1 MQSGDPGEVRV
12 GRAERKSAESI
23 WPLLFLSFTTAPP
36 NAIFLP
42 FHSFIS
48 HNKSSSFFTMAAPGP
63 SPQQMAAMQQQF
75 AAEAAKRGMT
85 PQQFAEKQREQLTA
99 DAAKLGLTTEQY
111 VAQLRA
117 RAMQAHQQQQQA
129 QAQGQQAQ
137 AEGQQQPQQSAPQQH
152 QHQTT
157 QQVPVNPNNPP
168 DPKAIAVANW
178 LRSQNLKPRTCIMD
192 GQRKDMFKVKRAI
205 RAIESP
211 AYAKAAAKKNS
222 LLPPVTD
229 RASAENVFK
238 LLPLSLLALR
248 VTKVDPHA
256 GHNHA
261 KPKNRTKGLWTVKIE
276 QHQETDPMMHYVWL
290 YDGPQWKQKAMA
302 AAVVA
307 GIFAVVLFPLWPMML
322 RQGVW
327 YLSVGMMGLLGLF
340 FAMAIFRLI
349 LFCVTVFTVAPGL
362 WLFPNLFEDVGFFDS
377 FKPLWGW
384 QETKKSK
391 KSSKAKAKAE
401 SASAIKSAPASAPS
415 ATTSSAEP
423 TSTPSAAERRNLT
436 AQVEEV
442 EE

>member
-1 MQSGDPGEVRV
+1 
-12 GRAERKSAESI
+12 
-23 WPLLFLSFTTAPP
+23 
-36 NAIFLP
+36 
-42 FHSFIS
+42 
-48 HNKSSSFFTMAAPGP
+48 MAAPGP
-63 SPQQMAAMQQQF
+63 NPQQMAAMQQQF

-99 DAAKLGLTTEQY
+99 DAAKLGLTPEQY
-111 VAQLRA
+111 VLQLRA
-117 RAMQAHQQQQQA
+117 RAMQAHQQQYQAHQQQQQA
-129 QAQGQQAQ
+129 QAQ
-137 AEGQQQPQQSAPQQH
+137 AEGQQQPQQPAPQQH

-391 KSSKAKAKAE
+391 KSNKAKAKAE
-401 SASAIKSAPASAPS
+401 SASAVESAPASAPS
-415 ATTSSAEP
+415 ATTSSAET
-423 TSTPSAAERRNLT
+423 TSAPSAARRNLT

>member
-1 MQSGDPGEVRV
+1 
-12 GRAERKSAESI
+12 
-23 WPLLFLSFTTAPP
+23 
-36 NAIFLP
+36 
-42 FHSFIS
+42 
-48 HNKSSSFFTMAAPGP
+48 MAAPGQP

-85 PQQFAEKQREQLTA
+85 PEQFAQKQREQLTA
-99 DAAKLGLTTEQY
+99 DAAKLGLSPEEY
-111 VAQLRA
+111 VSQLRA
-117 RAMQAHQQQQQA
+117 RAMQAHQQQMEAQQ
-129 QAQGQQAQ
+129 QGQTSAQSDDEQSQAP
-137 AEGQQQPQQSAPQQH
+137 ATQQQQQQQTH
-152 QHQTT
+152 
-157 QQVPVNPNNPP
+157 QVPVTPGSPP
-168 DPKAIAVANW
+168 DPKALAVANF

-211 AYAKAAAKKNS
+211 AYAKAAGKKNS

-248 VTKVDPHA
+248 VTKVDPHE

-261 KPKNRTKGLWTVKIE
+261 KPKNRVKGLWTVKIE
-276 QHQETDPMMHYVWL
+276 QHQDTEPMMHYVWL
-290 YDGPQWKQKAMA
+290 YEGPQWKQKAMA

-307 GIFAVVLFPLWPMML
+307 GIFAVVLFPLWPMIL

-340 FAMAIFRLI
+340 FAMSIFRLI
-349 LFCVTVFTVAPGL
+349 LFCVTVFVVPPGL
-362 WLFPNLFEDVGFFDS
+362 WLYPNLFEDVGFFDS

-391 KSSKAKAKAE
+391 KSSKKSKVSE
-401 SASAIKSAPASAPS
+401 SAPTTDAAPS
-415 ATTSSAEP
+415 ATTTSAEP
-423 TSTPSAAERRNLT
+423 ASTSSAAPVKRDLT
-436 AQVEEV
+436 ARVEEV

>member
-1 MQSGDPGEVRV
+1 MATPGQ
-12 GRAERKSAESI
+12 
-23 WPLLFLSFTTAPP
+23 
-36 NAIFLP
+36 
-42 FHSFIS
+42 
-48 HNKSSSFFTMAAPGP
+48 P
-63 SPQQMAAMQQQF
+63 SPEQMAAMQQQF

-85 PQQFAEKQREQLTA
+85 PQQFAAKQREQLTA

-111 VAQLRA
+111 VAQLRM
-117 RAMQAHQQQQQA
+117 RAMQAHQQQQKIQA
-129 QAQGQQAQ
+129 EQQGQAAPEGQQA
-137 AEGQQQPQQSAPQQH
+137 PSPAPQQH
-152 QHQTT
+152 QHTTT
-157 QQVPVNPNNPP
+157 QQVPAV
-168 DPKAIAVANW
+168 AVANW

-211 AYAKAAAKKNS
+211 AYAKAASKKNS

-248 VTKVDPHA
+248 VSKVDPHE

-307 GIFAVVLFPLWPMML
+307 GIFAVVLFPLWPMIM

-349 LFCVTVFTVAPGL
+349 LFCITVFTVAPGL

-384 QETKKSK
+384 QELPQLLPRLLPQQT
-391 KSSKAKAKAE
+391 
-401 SASAIKSAPASAPS
+401 PPS
-415 ATTSSAEP
+415 ATTTSAEP
-423 TSTPSAAERRNLT
+423 TSTPSAVAARRGLT
-436 AQVEEV
+436 ASVEEV

>member
-1 MQSGDPGEVRV
+1 MATPGQ
-12 GRAERKSAESI
+12 
-23 WPLLFLSFTTAPP
+23 
-36 NAIFLP
+36 
-42 FHSFIS
+42 
-48 HNKSSSFFTMAAPGP
+48 P
-63 SPQQMAAMQQQF
+63 SPEQMAAMQQQF

-85 PQQFAEKQREQLTA
+85 PQQFAAKQREQLTA
-99 DAAKLGLTTEQY
+99 DATKLGLTTEQY
-111 VAQLRA
+111 VAQLRM
-117 RAMQAHQQQQQA
+117 RAMQAHQQQQKIQA
-129 QAQGQQAQ
+129 EQQAQ
-137 AEGQQQPQQSAPQQH
+137 AATEGQQAPSPAPQQH
-152 QHQTT
+152 QHTTT

-211 AYAKAAAKKNS
+211 AYAKAASKKNS

-248 VTKVDPHA
+248 VSKVDAHE

-307 GIFAVVLFPLWPMML
+307 GIFAVVLFPLWPMIM

-349 LFCVTVFTVAPGL
+349 LFCITVFTVAPGL

-391 KSSKAKAKAE
+391 KASKSKT
-401 SASAIKSAPASAPS
+401 STSAPAPVAAAAPSAVPSENAPS
-415 ATTSSAEP
+415 ATTTSAEP
-423 TSTPSAAERRNLT
+423 TSTPSAVAPRRVLS
-436 AQVEEV
+436 ASVEEA

>member
-1 MQSGDPGEVRV
+1 MATPGQ
-12 GRAERKSAESI
+12 
-23 WPLLFLSFTTAPP
+23 
-36 NAIFLP
+36 
-42 FHSFIS
+42 
-48 HNKSSSFFTMAAPGP
+48 P
-63 SPQQMAAMQQQF
+63 SPEQMAAMQQQF

-85 PQQFAEKQREQLTA
+85 PQQFAAKQREQLAA
-99 DAAKLGLTTEQY
+99 DAEKLGLTTEQY
-111 VAQLRA
+111 VAQLRM
-117 RAMQAHQQQQQA
+117 RAMQAHQQQQKLQA
-129 QAQGQQAQ
+129 EQQGQAAPEGQQA
-137 AEGQQQPQQSAPQQH
+137 PSAPQQH
-152 QHQTT
+152 QHQHQHTTT

-192 GQRKDMFKVKRAI
+192 GQRKDMFKGE
-205 RAIESP
+205 AIESP
-211 AYAKAAAKKNS
+211 AYAKAASKKNS

-248 VTKVDPHA
+248 VSKVDPHE

-307 GIFAVVLFPLWPMML
+307 GIFAVVLFPLWPMIM

-349 LFCVTVFTVAPGL
+349 LFCITVFTVAPGL

-391 KSSKAKAKAE
+391 KSSKSKA
-401 SASAIKSAPASAPS
+401 STSAPAPVTAAAPS
-415 ATTSSAEP
+415 ANASSAATSSAEP
-423 TSTPSAAERRNLT
+423 TSTSSTVAARRGLSAS
-436 AQVEEV
+436 VEEV

>member
-1 MQSGDPGEVRV
+1 
-12 GRAERKSAESI
+12 
-23 WPLLFLSFTTAPP
+23 
-36 NAIFLP
+36 
-42 FHSFIS
+42 
-48 HNKSSSFFTMAAPGP
+48 MAAPGP

-85 PQQFAEKQREQLTA
+85 PEQFAQKQREQLTA
-99 DAAKLGLTTEQY
+99 DAEKLGLTTEQY
-111 VAQLRA
+111 VAQLRM
-117 RAMQAHQQQQQA
+117 RAMQQHQQQQQQQA
-129 QAQGQQAQ
+129 QQAQ
-137 AEGQQQPQQSAPQQH
+137 QQGGQPGQQQQQGQAQAPQQH
-152 QHQTT
+152 QHQTQ

-248 VTKVDPHA
+248 VSKVDPHA
-256 GHNHA
+256 GHDHA

-307 GIFAVVLFPLWPMML
+307 GIFAVVLFPLWPIML

-340 FAMAIFRLI
+340 FAMSIFRLI
-349 LFCVTVFTVAPGL
+349 LFCVTVFAAPPGL

-384 QETKKSK
+384 QETKESKKAKKSK
-391 KSSKAKAKAE
+391 GKGKA
-401 SASAIKSAPASAPS
+401 SAPAVTEAAAPS
-415 ATTSSAEP
+415 ATTASATTTSAEP
-423 TSTPSAAERRNLT
+423 ASTPTAAVKRDLSAR
-436 AQVEEV
+436 VEE
-442 EE
+442 ETE

>member
-1 MQSGDPGEVRV
+1 
-12 GRAERKSAESI
+12 
-23 WPLLFLSFTTAPP
+23 
-36 NAIFLP
+36 
-42 FHSFIS
+42 
-48 HNKSSSFFTMAAPGP
+48 MAQPAQP

-75 AAEAAKRGMT
+75 AAAAAAQGLT
-85 PQQFAEKQREQLTA
+85 PEQFAQKQREKLTA
-99 DAAKLGLTTEQY
+99 DAAKQGLTPDQY
-111 VAQLRA
+111 VAQLRM
-117 RAMQAHQQQQQA
+117 RALQAHQQQMEAQRQGQGQGQGQNPQQ
-129 QAQGQQAQ
+129 QGQNGPQGQQQQQQQQGQAQ
-137 AEGQQQPQQSAPQQH
+137 SPQQGQPQQQMH
-152 QHQTT
+152 
-157 QQVPVNPNNPP
+157 QVPVNAGQPA
-168 DPKAIAVANW
+168 DPKALAVAKF
-178 LRSQNLKPRTCIMD
+178 LRSQDLKPRTCIMD

-229 RASAENVFK
+229 RASAENAFK

-248 VTKVDPHA
+248 VSKVDPHA

-261 KPKNRTKGLWTVKIE
+261 KPKRVKGLWTVKIE

-290 YDGPQWKQKAMA
+290 WEGPQWKQKAMA

-307 GIFAVVLFPLWPMML
+307 GIFAVVLFPLWPMFM

-340 FAMAIFRLI
+340 FAMSIFRLI
-349 LFCVTVFTVAPGL
+349 LFCVTVFAVPPGL

-384 QETKKSK
+384 QEGKKKKTKKV
-391 KSSKAKAKAE
+391 KAE
-401 SASAIKSAPASAPS
+401 PADTSVTEAPT
-415 ATTSSAEP
+415 ATTSSAE
-423 TSTPSAAERRNLT
+423 TSSTPGASAVKRDLT
-436 AQVEEV
+436 ARVEEV

>member
-1 MQSGDPGEVRV
+1 M
-12 GRAERKSAESI
+12 
-23 WPLLFLSFTTAPP
+23 
-36 NAIFLP
+36 
-42 FHSFIS
+42 
-48 HNKSSSFFTMAAPGP
+48 
-63 SPQQMAAMQQQF
+63 
-75 AAEAAKRGMT
+75 
-85 PQQFAEKQREQLTA
+85 
-99 DAAKLGLTTEQY
+99 
-111 VAQLRA
+111 
-117 RAMQAHQQQQQA
+117 
-129 QAQGQQAQ
+129 
-137 AEGQQQPQQSAPQQH
+137 
-152 QHQTT
+152 
-157 QQVPVNPNNPP
+157 
-168 DPKAIAVANW
+168 
-178 LRSQNLKPRTCIMD
+178 
-192 GQRKDMFKVKRAI
+192 
-205 RAIESP
+205 
-211 AYAKAAAKKNS
+211 
-222 LLPPVTD
+222 TD

-248 VTKVDPHA
+248 VSKVDPHE

-307 GIFAVVLFPLWPMML
+307 GIFAVVLFPLWPMIM

-384 QETKKSK
+384 QEVCICSILILSRNSKTDNSIPQTKKSK
-391 KSSKAKAKAE
+391 KSSKSKA
-401 SASAIKSAPASAPS
+401 SASAPAPVTAAAPSDAPS
-415 ATTSSAEP
+415 ATTTSAKP
-423 TSTPSAAERRNLT
+423 TSTPSAVAARRGMT
-436 AQVEEV
+436 ASVEEV

>member
-1 MQSGDPGEVRV
+1 
-12 GRAERKSAESI
+12 
-23 WPLLFLSFTTAPP
+23 
-36 NAIFLP
+36 
-42 FHSFIS
+42 
-48 HNKSSSFFTMAAPGP
+48 MAAPGQP

-85 PQQFAEKQREQLTA
+85 PQQFAAKQREQLTA
-99 DAAKLGLTTEQY
+99 DATKLGLTTEQY
-111 VAQLRA
+111 VAQLRM
-117 RAMQAHQQQQQA
+117 RAMQAHQQQQQ
-129 QAQGQQAQ
+129 QQQQQAQ
-137 AEGQQQPQQSAPQQH
+137 AEQPGEAAPEGQQQAPSPTPQQHQHHHPH

-211 AYAKAAAKKNS
+211 AYAKAASKKNS

-248 VTKVDPHA
+248 VSKVDPHE

-290 YDGPQWKQKAMA
+290 YDGPQWKQKALA

-307 GIFAVVLFPLWPMML
+307 GIFAVVLFPLWPMFM

-391 KSSKAKAKAE
+391 KSRKSKANASAPAPVTAAAPS
-401 SASAIKSAPASAPS
+401 SASAEAPS

-423 TSTPSAAERRNLT
+423 ASTPSAAAVRRDLS
-436 AQVEEV
+436 ARVEEV